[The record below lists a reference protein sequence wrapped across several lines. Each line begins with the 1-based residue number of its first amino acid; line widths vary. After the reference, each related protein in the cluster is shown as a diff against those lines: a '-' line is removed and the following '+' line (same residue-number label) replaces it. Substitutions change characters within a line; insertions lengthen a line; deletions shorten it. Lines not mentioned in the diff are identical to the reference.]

1 MKKNNYSKNKVSVG
15 DMIITG
21 TLEVVVAAAVGWTV
35 RGVKHFI
42 ESTNW
47 WQNKARPWIKKTYNK
62 CEDWR
67 DEAIDEVKEMFNKKN
82 D

>member
-1 MKKNNYSKNKVSVG
+1 MKRKNSNQKMGVG
-15 DMIITG
+15 DIVIAG
-21 TLEVVVAAAVGWTV
+21 TLGLAVTAVTSWVA
-35 RGVKHFI
+35 RGVKHAVTT
-42 ESTNW
+42 TNW
-47 WQNKARPWIKKTYNK
+47 WQNKAYPWIDKTYNK

>member
-1 MKKNNYSKNKVSVG
+1 MKRNNYSKNKVSVG

-21 TLEVVVAAAVGWTV
+21 TLGLVVTAGVGWIA
-35 RGVKHFI
+35 RGVKHAVT
-42 ESTNW
+42 STNW
-47 WQNKARPWIKKTYNK
+47 WQNKAYPWIDKTYNK